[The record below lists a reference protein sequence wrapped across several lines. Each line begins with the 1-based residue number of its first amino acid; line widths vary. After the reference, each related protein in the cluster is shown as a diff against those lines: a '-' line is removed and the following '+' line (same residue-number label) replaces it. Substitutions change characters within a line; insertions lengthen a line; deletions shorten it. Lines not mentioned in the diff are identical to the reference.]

1 MSDSKLKM
9 GNTVNR
15 FLHMKIDREDELQ
28 QIVELAANI
37 CNVPIAMI
45 TFIDNQTQ
53 HIKFKFGIDHSEIS
67 LNDTFCKHTVQQ
79 KELLIIPDTLVDDR
93 VKNNPAVVHQ
103 PHLRFYAGSPL
114 TTHDDYNIGTLCV
127 YDIQPKTLTIIE
139 KKMLK
144 RLARQVT
151 RLLEFDASLQLLKEQ
166 YEFSRVEEI
175 KLRSFFESS
184 GCCHLLLDTNLRVL
198 SFNNTMVN
206 LLKNNYQLTIAEEME
221 VNDFIE
227 PGFVDEFIKNCK
239 RALMGENVNIETL
252 MESPKGSNLWHLI
265 FEPAFDSIG
274 TIIGITYSATD
285 ITQMVRDEKMVVEQG
300 ESLRQINR
308 ILSADLHHPLEV
320 IKDAVATMK
329 QQGYPDGAIE
339 FKLLEKS
346 CDELLNKGSLIILSE
361 EGNFGNVPSSV
372 NSSTY

>member
-1 MSDSKLKM
+1 MPDSTLKM
-9 GNTVNR
+9 VNTVNR

-28 QIVELAANI
+28 QIVELAASI

-53 HIKFKFGIDHSEIS
+53 HIKFKVGTDHSEIS
-67 LNDTFCKHTVQQ
+67 LHDNFCRFTVLQ
-79 KELLIIPDTLVDDR
+79 KELLIIPDTLVDER
-93 VKNNPAVVHQ
+93 VKNNPSVVHQ
-103 PHLRFYAGSPL
+103 PHLRFYAGAPL
-114 TTHDDYNIGTLCV
+114 TTHDGYNIGTLCI

-139 KKMLK
+139 EKMLN

-184 GCCHLLLDTNLRVL
+184 GCCHLLLDTDLRVL

-206 LLKNNYQLTIAEEME
+206 LLRNNYQLTIAEGME
-221 VNDFIE
+221 ANDYIE
-227 PGFVDEFIKNCK
+227 PGFVEEFIKNCK
-239 RALMGENVNIETL
+239 RALRGENINIETVIN
-252 MESPKGSNLWHLI
+252 SPKGSNLWHLI

-274 TIIGITYSATD
+274 AIIGVTYSATD
-285 ITQMVRDEKMVVEQG
+285 ITQMVRDEKTVVEQG
-300 ESLRQINR
+300 ESLRQIDR

-320 IKDAVATMK
+320 IKGTMATMK
-329 QQGYPDGAIE
+329 QQGYPDDVME
-339 FKLLEKS
+339 FNLLEKA
-346 CDELLNKGSLIILSE
+346 CDELLNKGSLIILSAKRNI
-361 EGNFGNVPSSV
+361 GNLPSSV
-372 NSSTY
+372 NSSIG